1 MAKITDVLRCNL
13 EQQLSTPGEYV
24 QFDTYLGGNGL
35 IHMR

>member
-13 EQQLSTPGEYV
+13 EQQLCTPGEYV